1 MTTISGSPVFCSRWD
16 SLGNFE
22 VIDIPEGQPIIL
34 SGAFKDVLVQA
45 PDINLELA
53 PGTTVMRLIAG
64 IDDTQKSTSGLVVSG
79 DSFIDRFEVDEFSDN
94 VSVGQNVS
102 ILHAII
108 EGDNARFNGNVT
120 GANITGDNAG
130 FRNPPLGYTGNPP
143 VIINPPAPP
152 AMQADAGAAKGAGKF
167 FVVSAAGADSTK
179 TKLTFTYG
187 TDFGGILEYAIVA
200 DGAASST
207 GSWADVPAT
216 GVQTGD
222 LAATATGDLYV
233 RIKAVPGASNASAE
247 VKALNV
253 LALGLTTPGSSSAEL
268 IISGQSSTTLD
279 YVVVMDDLG
288 SIGETGELNDPILL
302 EVSINTPQVT
312 GVPFNPITDNANIYV
327 YLNDGTQITNQ
338 DFSSFYPGNTFNFNA
353 LNNYLWVKV
362 ISENLSTTKYYKIF
376 VQF

>member
-34 SGAFKDVLVQA
+34 SGAFKDVLVQV

-64 IDDTQKSTSGLVVSG
+64 IDDTQKS
-79 DSFIDRFEVDEFSDN
+79 
-94 VSVGQNVS
+94 
-102 ILHAII
+102 
-108 EGDNARFNGNVT
+108 
-120 GANITGDNAG
+120 
-130 FRNPPLGYTGNPP
+130 
-143 VIINPPAPP
+143 
-152 AMQADAGAAKGAGKF
+152 
-167 FVVSAAGADSTK
+167 AAGADSTK

-187 TDFGGILEYAIVA
+187 TDFGGILEYTIVA
-200 DGAASST
+200 DGVASST
-207 GSWADVPAT
+207 GTWADVPAT

-233 RIKAVPGASNASAE
+233 RIKAEAGVSNASAP
-247 VKALNV
+247 VKALDV
-253 LALGLTTPGSSSAEL
+253 LAVGMTTPGSSSAEL

-288 SIGETGELNDPILL
+288 SFGETGELNDPILL

-312 GVPFNPITDNANIYV
+312 GVPFNPITDNASSV
-327 YLNDGTQITNQ
+327 TVSVNDGTSTPDDN
-338 DFSSFYPGNTFNFNA
+338 SFQGLYGSNVQFLGNH
-353 LNNYLWVKV
+353 YLWVKV
-362 ISENLSTTKYYKIF
+362 VSENLSTTKYYKIF